1 MNSAISEPGLDR
13 QLCHRS
19 QYCSKLKMIF
29 TKSSF
34 PLPSHLCSWIFHKV
48 FTLCSNKRFFSVLCF
63 SARLSF
69 ENFSRLVRCSV
80 IDQSY
85 ASTYSKGQDIHW
97 KAKTNMAEGMT
108 QHCDLCK
115 RLRLSLHWHIK
126 SKNMTAV
133 VQLILASLTGVAVA
147 LIATYLPSIWRP
159 WFGRPSLESYAPGF
173 NLVLA
178 PQKALEEKRKFCSF
192 LLLPYIWVDF
202 VGERS
207 ATLNLKAV
215 GFFL

>member
-1 MNSAISEPGLDR
+1 
-13 QLCHRS
+13 
-19 QYCSKLKMIF
+19 MIV
-29 TKSSF
+29 TKSSC

-48 FTLCSNKRFFSVLCF
+48 LLSAQINAFFSVLCF
-63 SARLSF
+63 SSRLSF
-69 ENFSRLVRCSV
+69 ENFSRLVRCPV

-85 ASTYSKGQDIHW
+85 ACTYNKGQDLLW
-97 KAKTNMAEGMT
+97 KAKTNMADGLT

>member
-1 MNSAISEPGLDR
+1 M
-13 QLCHRS
+13 
-19 QYCSKLKMIF
+19 
-29 TKSSF
+29 
-34 PLPSHLCSWIFHKV
+34 
-48 FTLCSNKRFFSVLCF
+48 
-63 SARLSF
+63 
-69 ENFSRLVRCSV
+69 
-80 IDQSY
+80 
-85 ASTYSKGQDIHW
+85 HW
-97 KAKTNMAEGMT
+97 KAKTNMADGMT

>member
-1 MNSAISEPGLDR
+1 
-13 QLCHRS
+13 
-19 QYCSKLKMIF
+19 
-29 TKSSF
+29 
-34 PLPSHLCSWIFHKV
+34 
-48 FTLCSNKRFFSVLCF
+48 
-63 SARLSF
+63 
-69 ENFSRLVRCSV
+69 
-80 IDQSY
+80 
-85 ASTYSKGQDIHW
+85 
-97 KAKTNMAEGMT
+97 MADGMT

-192 LLLPYIWVDF
+192 LLLPSIWVDF

>member
-1 MNSAISEPGLDR
+1 M
-13 QLCHRS
+13 
-19 QYCSKLKMIF
+19 
-29 TKSSF
+29 
-34 PLPSHLCSWIFHKV
+34 
-48 FTLCSNKRFFSVLCF
+48 
-63 SARLSF
+63 SF
-69 ENFSRLVRCSV
+69 EKFSRLVRCPV

-85 ASTYSKGQDIHW
+85 ASTYKIRDRRKVIHW
-97 KAKTNMAEGMT
+97 KAKTNMADGMT

-133 VQLILASLTGVAVA
+133 AQLILASLTGVAVA
-147 LIATYLPSIWRP
+147 LIATYFPSIWRP

-178 PQKALEEKRKFCSF
+178 PQKALEEKRKFCFSF
-192 LLLPYIWVDF
+192 SLPYICVYF

-207 ATLNLKAV
+207 ATLHFKAV
-215 GFFL
+215 SFSRDRRTCKVKI